1 MPTSPMGRRGQ
12 RGDFPMKNYSIIRDG
27 KDYVVRVG
35 ETNVLR
41 TSSRRRAVRLIA
53 DAAKLLQRQPLQAV
67 EAESTSI
74 VPDLGAIRDAAEV
87 P

>member
-12 RGDFPMKNYSIIRDG
+12 RGDCPMKNYSIIRDG
-27 KDYVVRVG
+27 NDYVVRVG
-35 ETNVLR
+35 ETSLLR